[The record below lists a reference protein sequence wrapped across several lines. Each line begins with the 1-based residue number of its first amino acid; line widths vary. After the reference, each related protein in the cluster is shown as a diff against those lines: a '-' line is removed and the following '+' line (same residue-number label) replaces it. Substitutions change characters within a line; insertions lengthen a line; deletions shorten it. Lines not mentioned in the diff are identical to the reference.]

1 MKNFHYIITVLMIA
15 WFIGS
20 VIFASNI
27 NYLKN
32 NCFIFIL
39 ALVFI
44 GIGIYLDYRDEKQK
58 EDEGKDKG
66 KP

>member
-1 MKNFHYIITVLMIA
+1 MKIYHYIITVLITA
-15 WFIGS
+15 WFIFS

-27 NYLKN
+27 NDLKN

-58 EDEGKDKG
+58 EDEGKG

>member
-1 MKNFHYIITVLMIA
+1 MKNFHYIITVLITA
-15 WFIGS
+15 WFIFS

-27 NYLKN
+27 NDLKDS
-32 NCFIFIL
+32 CFILIL
-39 ALVFI
+39 AHVFI

-58 EDEGKDKG
+58 EDEGKGKG

>member
-1 MKNFHYIITVLMIA
+1 MKNFHYIITVLIIA

-27 NYLKN
+27 NDLKD

-44 GIGIYLDYRDEKQK
+44 RIGIYLDYRDEKQK
-58 EDEGKDKG
+58 EDEGKG

>member
-1 MKNFHYIITVLMIA
+1 MKNFHYIITALITA
-15 WFIGS
+15 WFIFS

-27 NYLKN
+27 NDLKN

-44 GIGIYLDYRDEKQK
+44 GIGIYLDYRDESNEKPKQQNQ
-58 EDEGKDKG
+58 
-66 KP
+66 

>member
-1 MKNFHYIITVLMIA
+1 MKNFHYIITVLITA

-27 NYLKN
+27 NDLKD

-44 GIGIYLDYRDEKQK
+44 GIGIYLDYRDESKRKPKQQNQ
-58 EDEGKDKG
+58 
-66 KP
+66 

>member
-1 MKNFHYIITVLMIA
+1 MKNFHYLITVLITA
-15 WFIGS
+15 WFIFS

-27 NYLKN
+27 NDLKN

-44 GIGIYLDYRDEKQK
+44 GISIYLDYRDEKQK
-58 EDEGKDKG
+58 EDECKR

>member
-1 MKNFHYIITVLMIA
+1 MKSFHYLITVLIIA

-27 NYLKN
+27 NNLKD
-32 NCFIFIL
+32 NCFIFVL

-58 EDEGKDKG
+58 EYKSKR

>member
-1 MKNFHYIITVLMIA
+1 MKNFHYIITVLITA
-15 WFIGS
+15 WFIFS

-27 NYLKN
+27 NDLKN

-39 ALVFI
+39 ALAFI
-44 GIGIYLDYRDEKQK
+44 GIGIYLDDYECKR
-58 EDEGKDKG
+58 

>member
-1 MKNFHYIITVLMIA
+1 MKNFHYIITVLITA
-15 WFIGS
+15 WFIFS
-20 VIFASNI
+20 VIFTSNI
-27 NYLKN
+27 NDLKD

-44 GIGIYLDYRDEKQK
+44 GIGIHLDYRDEKQK
-58 EDEGKDKG
+58 EYKSKG

>member
-1 MKNFHYIITVLMIA
+1 MKNFHYIITVLITA
-15 WFIGS
+15 WFIFS

-27 NYLKN
+27 NDLKD
-32 NCFIFIL
+32 NCFIFVL

-44 GIGIYLDYRDEKQK
+44 RIGIHLDYRDEKQK
-58 EDEGKDKG
+58 EYKSKG

>member
-1 MKNFHYIITVLMIA
+1 MKNFHYIITVLITA
-15 WFIGS
+15 WFIFS
-20 VIFASNI
+20 VILASNI
-27 NYLKN
+27 NDLKN

-44 GIGIYLDYRDEKQK
+44 VISIYLDYRDEKQK
-58 EDEGKDKG
+58 EDEGKG